1 MSKVIHY
8 PSYDEFKE
16 LARQGNVIPVYRQLL
31 ADTITPVSAFGS
43 MGESEYA
50 FLLESASGGEEVGR
64 YSFLG
69 CNPFMLFSSRREKV
83 TITKDGEKHETES
96 DDPIAN
102 LEAAVKELKAVP
114 IKGVPSFCCMA
125 VGYAAYDAVRYVEY
139 LPDAPPDD
147 LEMPDLFFMFYD
159 LVIAFDH
166 LNKTVKVV
174 AAARL
179 DGKAPREVYD
189 AAVARIDA
197 TVKRLS
203 QPVAVISDDIRP
215 AGDPKMQFESNFE
228 KADYRDAVRKCKE
241 YIRAGDIFQVVLS
254 QRLQT
259 HVSAKPF
266 DIYRAARVIN
276 PSPYMFYLRMG
287 EARLIGASPE
297 VMVRVENGKVL
308 VRPIAGTRRRGSTPE
323 EDLALEKELKA
334 DPKERAEHVMLV
346 DLGRNDVGRVARY
359 KTVKIEEEMIVER
372 FSHVMHLTSQ
382 VSGQLQAGKTAFDAF
397 RAAFPAGTLS
407 GAPKIRAMEILDELE
422 PTRRGPYGGAV
433 GCIDYYGNMNTCITI
448 RTMLLKNNTA
458 YVQAGGGIV
467 ADSVP
472 EREYEETIN
481 KAKAMFKALETAEQG
496 L

>member
-1 MSKVIHY
+1 MSKVMHY
-8 PSYDEFKE
+8 PNFDEFKK
-16 LARQGNVIPVYRQLL
+16 LARQGNVVPVYRQLL

-43 MGESEYA
+43 LGESDYS
-50 FLLESASGGEEVGR
+50 FLLESASGGEKVGR

-69 CNPFMLFSSRREKV
+69 SRPFMCFSSRREKV
-83 TITKDGEKHETES
+83 TITKDGKMVETES
-96 DDPIAN
+96 DDPIAD
-102 LEAAVKELKAVP
+102 LEAAVTDLKAVP
-114 IKGVPSFCCMA
+114 IKEVPSFCCMA
-125 VGYAAYDAVRYVEY
+125 VGYAAYDSVRYVEY
-139 LPDAPPDD
+139 LPDEPPDD

-159 LVIAFDH
+159 LVIVFDH
-166 LNKTVKVV
+166 LNKTLKVV

-179 DGKAPREVYD
+179 DGKDPKDVYD
-189 AAVARIDA
+189 AALARIDA
-197 TVKRLS
+197 AVEQLS
-203 QPVAVISDDIRP
+203 KPVAVISDDIRP
-215 AGDPKMQFESNFE
+215 GGDPKLDFESNFKKNDYLE
-228 KADYRDAVRKCKE
+228 AVKACKQ

-254 QRLQT
+254 QRLKT
-259 HVSAKPF
+259 HVTADPF

-287 EARLIGASPE
+287 DANLIGASPE
-297 VMVRVENGKVL
+297 VMVKVEDGKVL
-308 VRPIAGTRRRGSTPE
+308 VRPIAGTRRRGETPE
-323 EDLALEKELKA
+323 DDLAMEEELKA

-346 DLGRNDVGRVARY
+346 DLGRNDVGRVAEY
-359 KTVKIEEEMIVER
+359 NTVAIDEEMIVER

-382 VSGQLQAGKTAFDAF
+382 VSGRLQPGKSAFDAF
-397 RAAFPAGTLS
+397 RATFPAGTLS

>member
-1 MSKVIHY
+1 M
-8 PSYDEFKE
+8 
-16 LARQGNVIPVYRQLL
+16 PVYRQLL
-31 ADTITPVSAFGS
+31 GDTITPVSAFGS
-43 MGESEYA
+43 LGEADHA

-69 CNPFMLFSSRREKV
+69 CNPFMIFSSRGEKV
-83 TITKDGEKHETES
+83 SITKDGEKEERES
-96 DDPIAN
+96 DDPVAD
-102 LEAAVKELKAVP
+102 LEAAIRDLKAVP
-114 IKGVPSFCCMA
+114 VKGVPSFCCMA
-125 VGYAAYDAVRYVEY
+125 VGYASYDAVRYVEY
-139 LPDAPPDD
+139 LPDEPEDD
-147 LEMPDLFFMFYD
+147 LGLPDLFFMFYD
-159 LVIAFDH
+159 LVIVFDH

-179 DGKAPREVYD
+179 DGKNPKDVYA
-189 AAVARIDA
+189 AAVARIDEA
-197 TVKRLS
+197 VRRLS

-215 AGDPKMQFESNFE
+215 AGDPKMKFESNF
-228 KADYRDAVRKCKE
+228 KKNDYLDAVKKCKE

-259 HVSAKPF
+259 QVSAKPF

-287 EARLIGASPE
+287 GVRLIGASPE
-297 VMVRVENGKVL
+297 VMVKVENGRVL
-308 VRPIAGTRRRGSTPE
+308 VRPIAGTRRRGNTPE
-323 EDLALEKELKA
+323 EDLALEEELKT

-346 DLGRNDVGRVARY
+346 DLGRNDVGRVAQY
-359 KTVKIEEEMIVER
+359 NTVKIEEEMIVER

-382 VSGQLQAGKTAFDAF
+382 VAGQLQPGKTAFDAF
-397 RAAFPAGTLS
+397 RATFPAGTLS

-448 RTMLLKNNTA
+448 RTMLVKDGTA

-472 EREYEETIN
+472 EHEYQETIN
-481 KAKAMFKALETAEQG
+481 KAKAMFKALEVAEQG